1 MSRLPLRSLSLFTL
15 VFLTGCALYQNLA
28 HPPKVTLNDVQLSGV
43 SLAGADLV
51 FHFQVD
57 NPNSRGMVLDGI
69 GYKLRLNGK
78 PMLEG
83 RHDDRIEIAPGPS
96 AVELPMTVGYSDL
109 LRIVKGLASSAKP
122 VYDIDAEF
130 LFAVPVLGDVKVPL
144 ARHGEIPL
152 DKVKLKLGLDLGKLK
167 LGK

>member
-1 MSRLPLRSLSLFTL
+1 MSRIPLRPLFL
-15 VFLTGCALYQNLA
+15 VLILCTGCALYQNLA
-28 HPPKVTLNDVQLSGV
+28 HPPKVTLSDVQLSGI

-51 FHFQVD
+51 FRFQVD

-83 RHDDRIEIAPGPS
+83 RHDERIEIAAGAS

-109 LRIVKGLASSAKP
+109 ARLLKGLASSSKP
-122 VYDIDAEF
+122 YYDIDAEF
-130 LFAVPVLGDVKVPL
+130 RFAVPVLGDVRVPL
-144 ARHGEIPL
+144 TRRGEIPL
-152 DKVKLKLGLDLGKLK
+152 DKVKLKLDLGK
-167 LGK
+167 

>member
-1 MSRLPLRSLSLFTL
+1 MRRAPWVLFSVLVLILS
-15 VFLTGCALYQNLA
+15 GCALYQNLA
-28 HPPKVTLNDVQLSGV
+28 HPPKVSLQNVQLAGV

-83 RHDDRIEIAPGPS
+83 RHDEKIEIAAGPS
-96 AVELPMTVGYSDL
+96 AVELPMTVAYSDL
-109 LRIVKGLASSAKP
+109 WRILRGLAANSKP
-122 VYDIDAEF
+122 VYDLDAEF
-130 LFAVPVLGDVKVPL
+130 RFAVPVLGDVTVPL
-144 ARHGEIPL
+144 TRRGEIPL
-152 DKVKLKLGLDLGKLK
+152 DKVKLKLDFGR
-167 LGK
+167 

>member
-1 MSRLPLRSLSLFTL
+1 MSLLPLRSLSLFAL
-15 VFLTGCALYQNLA
+15 VFLNGCALYQNLA
-28 HPPKVTLNDVQLSGV
+28 HPPKVTVSDVQLSGV

-51 FHFQVD
+51 FHLQVD
-57 NPNSRGMVLDGI
+57 NPNSRGMVLESI

-83 RHDDRIEIAPGPS
+83 RHDDRIEIAAGAS

-122 VYDIDAEF
+122 FYDIDAE
-130 LFAVPVLGDVKVPL
+130 LRFAVPVLGIVNVPL
-144 ARHGEIPL
+144 TRHGEIPL
-152 DKVKLKLGLDLGKLK
+152 DKVKLKLDLGK
-167 LGK
+167 